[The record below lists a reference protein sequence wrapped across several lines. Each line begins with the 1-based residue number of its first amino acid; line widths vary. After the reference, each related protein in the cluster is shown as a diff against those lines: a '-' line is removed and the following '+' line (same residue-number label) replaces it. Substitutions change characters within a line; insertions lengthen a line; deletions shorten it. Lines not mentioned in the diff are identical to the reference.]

1 MKLWLHRSF
10 ICQTFAMLRNVQ
22 QRKLRLSP
30 FEQHGVPFTLVVA
43 ESDILPVNVPVARL
57 QFSDQRAFR
66 YLSAPQKPVWTDI
79 VGECG
84 KEQTVTPELAEYGA
98 ELTQVFPQEC
108 VRLSFRHGACRIAF
122 ARLHTVTPAH
132 VWVVFL
138 RVPAFKIL
146 RTANRPL
153 KRRQAVDCRL
163 PVRPLLT
170 AVPCGHGADRQKR
183 TEDSHECTHHLG
195 RGLKLPMGMTV

>member
-138 RVPAFKIL
+138 RVPAFKIF
-146 RTANRPL
+146 RAAYRPL
-153 KRRQAVDCRL
+153 EKWQPVDCRL
-163 PVRPLLT
+163 PVRSLL
-170 AVPCGHGADRQKR
+170 AADPC
-183 TEDSHECTHHLG
+183 
-195 RGLKLPMGMTV
+195 